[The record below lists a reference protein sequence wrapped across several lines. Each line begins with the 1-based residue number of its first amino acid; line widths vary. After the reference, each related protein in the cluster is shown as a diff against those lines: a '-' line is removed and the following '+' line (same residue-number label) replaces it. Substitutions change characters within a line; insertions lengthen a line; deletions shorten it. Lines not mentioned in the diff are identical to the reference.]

1 MLRILQIIAGPAVK
15 LRPANAPAAM
25 EKSEGKLF
33 LDWKNQNI
41 LYWFR
46 GPRHWTADVDL
57 EAFRTVM
64 HFRDPRDLACNQYW
78 WALQHP
84 NTIDSPEVA
93 EEKRAKVEAEGID
106 RYALG
111 RNNSASYA
119 VMINASNGPRG
130 DVITWTSY
138 AQLCC
143 AFDLLMHRV
152 CVLFGRDPA
161 EVAPGL
167 RFERPEALTA
177 NPNWVKV
184 GGTWQ
189 GADVTP
195 GRFRKELRKTVIA
208 ELNIRYEAEL
218 ALMRQRD
225 ADFLAY
231 HYGP

>member
-25 EKSEGKLF
+25 EKGEGKLF

-57 EAFRTVM
+57 GAFRTVM

-111 RNNSASYA
+111 RNNSANYA
-119 VMINASNGPRG
+119 AMREASEGPFG
-130 DVITWTSY
+130 PVITWTSY
-138 AQLCC
+138 TQLCC
-143 AFDLLMHRV
+143 AFDYMTDNLCRMFHRAPSRV
-152 CVLFGRDPA
+152 A
-161 EVAPGL
+161 EEL
-167 RFERPEALTA
+167 RIERPENLAGNA
-177 NPNWVKV
+177 DWVKV
-184 GGTWQ
+184 GGTWK
-189 GADVTP
+189 GSDITP
-195 GRFRKELRKTVIA
+195 GRFRRDLQPETIA
-208 ELNIRYEAEL
+208 AMNKKL
-218 ALMRQRD
+218 ARDLEFCRNRD
-225 ADFLAY
+225 AAFLAH
-231 HYGP
+231 HYS